1 MVSESKHAAR
11 SRGGVGADS
20 CRRASLPPATM
31 ALAATIPR
39 PANRTRDTR
48 VGKTFMAEHTVER
61 SSVGSPSIEEPWGI
75 AAAPRLKRATPLTR
89 TWSRFGALSLET
101 KFLYVLLLV
110 FIAKGIL
117 FTLVFPAFTG
127 HDEVAHYAYL
137 RYVAVDH
144 RVPIV
149 PDLTKWREKQAKT
162 PPNQDVGED
171 RMPGELY
178 KYCRYTTPDWWCSP
192 DDPRFPDGPKMVTLG
207 GKYLPSGWVYTAN
220 HPPLYYML
228 MTPLYWASQSQSPEV
243 QLYVMRLAA
252 IPFGLLTVLFAFL
265 TVRVLFPADQFL
277 LMMVP
282 AFVAL
287 QPQISYES
295 AMLNNDILAI
305 CVMSAIL
312 YVLARGLRNGFRW
325 STCVLVGAL
334 LGIGLISKT
343 TTITAAPII
352 ALAMIAGLGWRNVK
366 EWVLKGAAVIGVTGL
381 FAWPWYLFMWLQ
393 YHDLTALTQIKALQY
408 WNYSG
413 GHPPTVLGQLLDE
426 GFAWMRWK
434 ETWGEFGWRL
444 IPLRDN
450 LLTTIL
456 FISFFAVAGLAV
468 YVIRAYRHRRHAVED
483 EDSVGVVA
491 RGGDPLLR
499 LDRAQTIGLVMML
512 ATCVAAYY
520 AVLQF
525 GTTFSLTQA
534 RYYFPAVNAAALL
547 LMFGL
552 RAWFPMK
559 WQPYVQAAVFAGLVL
574 LNLLVFA
581 QYVIPYW
588 NPSI

>member
-1 MVSESKHAAR
+1 M
-11 SRGGVGADS
+11 
-20 CRRASLPPATM
+20 
-31 ALAATIPR
+31 TIPT
-39 PANRTRDTR
+39 PAIRARDTR

-61 SSVGSPSIEEPWGI
+61 SSVGSPSIEEPWG
-75 AAAPRLKRATPLTR
+75 AAPRLRRAMPLARSR
-89 TWSRFGALSLET
+89 TWFGALPLET

-110 FIAKGIL
+110 FIAKAIL
-117 FTLVFPAFTG
+117 FTLVFPAFSG

-149 PDLTKWREKQAKT
+149 PDLEKWREQQAKT

-171 RMPGELY
+171 RIPGELY
-178 KYCRYTTPDWWCSP
+178 KYCRYVTADWWCDP
-192 DDPRFPDGPKMVTLG
+192 NDPRFPDGPKMVTLG
-207 GKYLPSGWVYTAN
+207 GKFLPSGWVYTAN

-277 LMMVP
+277 LVTVP

-325 STCVLVGAL
+325 STCVLAGAL

-343 TTITAAPII
+343 TTISVAPII
-352 ALAMIAGLGWRNVK
+352 ALAMILGLGWRNVK
-366 EWVLKGAAVIGVTGL
+366 EWVLKGAAVVGVAGL

-408 WNYSG
+408 WNYSN
-413 GHPPTVLGQLLDE
+413 GHPPTVLGQLFDK

-450 LLTTIL
+450 LLSVIWFACL
-456 FISFFAVAGLAV
+456 FAVVGLVV
-468 YVIRAYRHRRHAVED
+468 YVVRVYRLRRNDRRAAED
-483 EDSVGVVA
+483 ADGVTVA
-491 RGGDPLLR
+491 GRVRDPLLR

-525 GTTFSLTQA
+525 GTQFSLTQA
-534 RYYFPAVNAAALL
+534 RYFFPAVNAAALL

-552 RAWFPMK
+552 RAWFPVK
-559 WQPYVQAAVFAGLVL
+559 WQPYVQAGVFASLFL
-574 LNLLVFA
+574 LNFIIFT